1 MELDQYNRLVVE
13 NEITNTFKEG
23 DVIRCRRLLDYNLS
37 YTEFRLNNRV
47 LSWRRVK
54 ETDELYLSFG
64 GYCVWINGLYAENI
78 TRTKKVINY
87 YTII

>member
-1 MELDQYNRLVVE
+1 MELDHFDRLVVE
-13 NEITNTFKEG
+13 NEITDTFKEG
-23 DVIRCRRLLDYNLS
+23 DVIRCRRLLDYDLS
-37 YTEFRLNNRV
+37 YTEFTLSNRA

-54 ETDELYLSFG
+54 KTDELYLSYG

-78 TRTKKVINY
+78 TRTKKVTNY